1 MPSADAPSYCSPPRA
16 ENIISRVMI
25 PQAPRK
31 NMSRRP
37 DIDNLDAVAI
47 RLNFDNIGQNRS
59 AAKRLVF
66 F

>member
-1 MPSADAPSYCSPPRA
+1 MPSADSQSYCSPRA

-25 PQAPRK
+25 PNAPRK
-31 NMSRRP
+31 NMSRHP
-37 DIDNLDAVAI
+37 VIDNLDDVVV